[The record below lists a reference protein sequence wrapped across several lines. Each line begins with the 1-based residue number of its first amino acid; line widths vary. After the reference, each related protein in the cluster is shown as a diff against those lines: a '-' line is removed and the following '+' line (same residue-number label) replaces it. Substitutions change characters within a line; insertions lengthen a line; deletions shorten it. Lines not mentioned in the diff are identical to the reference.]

1 MQHLMIRLSE
11 EWRENLD
18 KKYHFEGV
26 IMTLFKAFDYVPS
39 DLLLEK
45 FAAYGVDESFLCC
58 IYS

>member
-1 MQHLMIRLSE
+1 MIRLSE

-26 IMTLFKAFDYVPS
+26 IMTLSKAFDYVPS